1 MSFESARAD
10 RRGSGRQG
18 LVRRRIRSMDVRPGI
33 SSRLPAPDDDAWIGD
48 RPSQTDVWELLDTLI
63 ANLGA

>member
-1 MSFESARAD
+1 
-10 RRGSGRQG
+10 
-18 LVRRRIRSMDVRPGI
+18 MDVRPGI